1 MNSKK
6 AATVVLAVLMLTA
19 SGAALSIEINLFDF
33 GGEEDSSS
41 NSTANESQNGEGDNQ
56 KFTYGG
62 EDSDQI
68 TDEKVEKGLMEQ
80 IVGTVVNT
88 LFG

>member
-6 AATVVLAVLMLTA
+6 VAVLLFTGLMFTA
-19 SGAALSIEINLFDF
+19 GASALSIDIDIIDF
-33 GGEEDSSS
+33 GGSETGNSTDS
-41 NSTANESQNGEGDNQ
+41 NSTEDEGNDQ
-56 KFTYGG
+56 RFTYGG

-68 TDEKVEKGLMEQ
+68 TDKEGVEKSLMEQ
-80 IVGTVVNT
+80 IVGAVVNT